1 MFCSLPAFSHFHHYP
16 QSNRA
21 LLVLI
26 PRWVVCVR
34 SRNLWISLT
43 SSPVRLGVSSTATST
58 PTGVFNLWFE
68 ALFPQAGALGCMLC
82 CWVCQLVSC
91 WPAAVLPT
99 PVLQPPPCCDSS
111 LPGCPSPPFLLVWV
125 SVSSL
130 SPWLLDFHT
139 VRFFCHFWLLFV
151 FKLLLSSFWLFEE
164 ARCVCLC
171 LYLGQKSLSCIFVC
185 LCADIQE
192 MD

>member
-1 MFCSLPAFSHFHHYP
+1 MFFHLGLIYLFIFVWGHPLCSKG
-16 QSNRA
+16 QSLRY
-21 LLVLI
+21 
-26 PRWVVCVR
+26 
-34 SRNLWISLT
+34 LT
-43 SSPVRLGVSSTATST
+43 GQDNP
-58 PTGVFNLWFE
+58 
-68 ALFPQAGALGCMLC
+68 C